1 MLVCNRIQLSTL
13 VLWAFLAAGTLVS
26 GCGGGN
32 DSPPGS
38 QHRTAMAVLGEAV
51 ILGKAEAVAPLQ
63 YLIKVLDSM
72 AAFGVSCWL
81 VTEAE
86 TSMSA
91 VISQTITAHLP
102 IG

>member
-38 QHRTAMAVLGEAV
+38 TTQNSDGGFGEAV

-86 TSMSA
+86 TSM
-91 VISQTITAHLP
+91 
-102 IG
+102 